1 MFSVNTGM
9 LHCVQ
14 HDIFDVFTPFTA
26 PVVTI
31 STGKEELSLLRR
43 SIRILMLMG
52 FFLAASGFSQS
63 RSVAVIAHR
72 GAHIHY
78 PENTIPAFEAAIRMG
93 ADFIECDVRST
104 SDGKLVIMHN
114 ATVNATTNG
123 AGTVR
128 QMTFE
133 QVRALDAGVKF
144 GAQFAATKIPTF
156 DEVLD
161 LARGRIGVY
170 VDAKDMQPAFTS
182 ALVGALKRHG
192 MVSDA
197 VVYGYSVAFF
207 QEVARLDPQIRLM
220 PEAVNQSMLQKTIQL
235 FQPRVIAFSD
245 FDFKAPLISLARQ
258 ANAKIYV
265 DRLGLRIIPRVGRQR
280 SISTQTEFRP
290 ITL

>member
-1 MFSVNTGM
+1 M
-9 LHCVQ
+9 
-14 HDIFDVFTPFTA
+14 
-26 PVVTI
+26 
-31 STGKEELSLLRR
+31 
-43 SIRILMLMG
+43 
-52 FFLAASGFSQS
+52 
-63 RSVAVIAHR
+63 
-72 GAHIHY
+72 
-78 PENTIPAFEAAIRMG
+78 
-93 ADFIECDVRST
+93 
-104 SDGKLVIMHN
+104 
-114 ATVNATTNG
+114 
-123 AGTVR
+123 
-128 QMTFE
+128 
-133 QVRALDAGVKF
+133 
-144 GAQFAATKIPTF
+144 
-156 DEVLD
+156 
-161 LARGRIGVY
+161 
-170 VDAKDMQPAFTS
+170 
-182 ALVGALKRHG
+182 GALKRHG